1 MIRGLG
7 IDFVEVS
14 RIEEAAR
21 RHGERFLKR
30 ILTEGERD
38 YCSRHKEPARHWA
51 ARFAAKEAGMKALG
65 TGWNAGVTFQ
75 SIEVVNLASGQPTLI
90 LHGASAERARALG
103 ATGAHVSLSHD
114 GGYAT
119 ACVIL
124 DGPEDAGGESA

>member
-38 YCSRHKEPARHWA
+38 YCGRHKEPARHWA

-65 TGWNAGVTFQ
+65 TGWNAGVTFH

-103 ATGAHVSLSHD
+103 ASGAHVSLSHD
-114 GGYAT
+114 GGYAM
-119 ACVIL
+119 ACVVL
-124 DGPEDAGGESA
+124 DGPEGTG